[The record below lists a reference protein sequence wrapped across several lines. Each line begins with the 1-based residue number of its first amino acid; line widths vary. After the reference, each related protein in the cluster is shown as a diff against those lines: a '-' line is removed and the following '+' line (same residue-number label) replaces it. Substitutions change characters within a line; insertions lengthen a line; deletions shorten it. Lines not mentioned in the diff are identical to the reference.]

1 MNRPCLTL
9 ALAATLAVSATIV
22 RAAEVDSVSLFD
34 GKTLAGWTIKCKEKD
49 KPTASNFWRVD
60 EGTILADSMG
70 HKDHDYVW
78 LATDKEYADFT
89 LQLKFQVGRDV
100 KGNSGVQ
107 VRSRYDEKAG
117 YLDGPQIDIN
127 PPGPWRTGMMWDET
141 RGVNRWI
148 YPDLPKG
155 KWVDESMTPK
165 DFKFFDAD
173 QEDGW
178 NDMKIVARGLSVKA
192 WLNGVQ
198 VTDLDGAKILDD
210 EIHQKHNVGLEGVI
224 ALQIHSHDQ
233 VRIRFKDLRIQE
245 H

>member
-49 KPTASNFWRVD
+49 KPTASNFWRAD

-165 DFKFFDAD
+165 DFKFFYAD
-173 QEDGW
+173 QADGW

-210 EIHQKHNVGLEGVI
+210 EIHQKHRVGLKGVI
-224 ALQIHSHDQ
+224 ALQIHSRDQ